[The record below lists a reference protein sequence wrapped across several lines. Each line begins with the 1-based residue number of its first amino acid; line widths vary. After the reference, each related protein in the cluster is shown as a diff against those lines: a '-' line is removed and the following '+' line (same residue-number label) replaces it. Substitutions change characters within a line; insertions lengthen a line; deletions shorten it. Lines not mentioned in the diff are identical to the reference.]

1 MMLAAT
7 PDIRQFLD
15 PADWRHH
22 LFGLPIAR
30 WRALRGRRYWI
41 TGAGTGFGRS
51 LAVALAAADARVILS
66 GRRHEKLLE
75 SIEEMRSLTIPIVNA
90 VPLQID
96 IVDPGSVAA
105 AAAAIERQHGS
116 LHGLVHGA
124 AVPPGPDGRWPLMS
138 MSPEGWNGLL
148 ASNVTGAW
156 QVMRAALPMMMSG
169 GSCRIVLLTSEAA
182 WAFTP
187 GIGPYNVTKCAL
199 NNLGGSFAAEC
210 AARYPEA
217 DIQINVLVPGEA
229 RTEMNQGST
238 DSPYTIVC
246 MALALL
252 SHPADGPNGC
262 FFHRDGR
269 HLSFGYSLRYE
280 RPLFSDS
287 S

>member
-1 MMLAAT
+1 MMPTAT
-7 PDIRQFLD
+7 PGIRQHLD

-30 WRALRGRRYWI
+30 WRALREKAFWI

-66 GRRHEKLLE
+66 GRRREKLLE
-75 SIEEMRSLTIPIVNA
+75 SIEEMRSLAIPVINA
-90 VPLQID
+90 VPLPVD
-96 IVDPGSVAA
+96 IVDPASVAA
-105 AAAAIERQHGS
+105 AAAAIALRHGS

-124 AVPPGPDGRWPLMS
+124 ALPPGPDGPWPLMS
-138 MSPEGWNGLL
+138 MSLEGWSGLL
-148 ASNVTGAW
+148 ATNVTGAW
-156 QVMRAALPMMMSG
+156 QVMRAALPMMISG
-169 GSCRIVLLTSEAA
+169 GSCRIVLLTSEAG

-187 GIGPYNVTKCAL
+187 GVGPYNVTKCAL
-199 NNLGGSFAAEC
+199 NNLGGSFAAES
-210 AARYPEA
+210 AARYPGA
-217 DIQINVLVPGEA
+217 DVQINVLVPGEA
-229 RTEMNQGST
+229 RTEMNQGSP

-252 SHPADGPNGC
+252 SHPAGGPNAC

-280 RPLFSDS
+280 RPLFDDTS
-287 S
+287 